1 MATKFDPKN
10 HYGGFVRALAREAG
24 CNLIDIEV
32 WDNVDTHVVRVC
44 ATIVKP
50 DLSRQLFLFDA
61 LPWDGSILSQLLSDE
76 EAGVR
81 ARFKM
86 EFSE

>member
-10 HYGGFVRALAREAG
+10 HYGGFVRAMAKEEG
-24 CNLIDIEV
+24 CNLIEIEV

-61 LPWDGSILSQLLSDE
+61 APYDGSVLAQLLSDE
-76 EAGVR
+76 EAGIR
-81 ARFKM
+81 ARFKL